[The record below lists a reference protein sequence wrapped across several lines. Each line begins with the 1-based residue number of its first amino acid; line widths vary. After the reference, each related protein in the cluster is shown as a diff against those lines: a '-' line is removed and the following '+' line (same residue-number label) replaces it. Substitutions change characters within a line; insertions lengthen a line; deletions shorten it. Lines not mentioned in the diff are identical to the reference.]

1 MNYKLRVCA
10 LVVAAIAIMGPL
22 CREGRAQT
30 PAGSLQKTQIA
41 DGIYLFASPDIDDI
55 EVDGN
60 SIVIVGAQDVLVF
73 DTNVLPSSAARVL
86 AEIRKITSKP
96 VRYVVNSHW
105 HPDHWDGNELYARE
119 FPGVEIIATAETRRL
134 MERTMHVYGKTI
146 EKLAGDGAKQMQEML
161 QTGKNSD
168 GSALSDSD
176 RKQITDDL
184 RIQKDFMAEYNAM
197 HPVLPTLTFDEEI
210 TLHAASRELRIMHL
224 PGNTTGDAV
233 LYLPKEKI
241 LLTGDLLTSPVPF
254 GADSHPARWIES
266 LKTLAQLDVDVIIPG
281 HGAAQHDK
289 AYLRLMMDALQSV
302 EEQVHQALAQGM
314 TLEETRKFV
323 KFDEMRARFTHGDAN
338 LNAEFD
344 ANFAQ
349 PIVLQVYDEATE
361 RLELYQ

>member
-1 MNYKLRVCA
+1 M
-10 LVVAAIAIMGPL
+10 VVAVFAILGPL
-22 CREGRAQT
+22 CRESRAQT
-30 PAGSLQKTQIA
+30 PAGTLQKTQIA
-41 DGIYLFASPDIDDI
+41 DGIYLFTSPDIDDI

-60 SIVIVGAQDVLVF
+60 SIVIVGARDVLVF

-210 TLHAASRELRIMHL
+210 TLHADRKSTRLNSSHLRRSRM
-224 PGNTTGDAV
+224 PSSA
-233 LYLPKEKI
+233 
-241 LLTGDLLTSPVPF
+241 
-254 GADSHPARWIES
+254 
-266 LKTLAQLDVDVIIPG
+266 
-281 HGAAQHDK
+281 
-289 AYLRLMMDALQSV
+289 
-302 EEQVHQALAQGM
+302 
-314 TLEETRKFV
+314 
-323 KFDEMRARFTHGDAN
+323 
-338 LNAEFD
+338 
-344 ANFAQ
+344 
-349 PIVLQVYDEATE
+349 
-361 RLELYQ
+361 

>member
-60 SIVIVGAQDVLVF
+60 SIAIVGAQDVLVF

-146 EKLAGDGAKQMQEML
+146 EKVAGDGAKQMREML

-184 RIQKDFMAEYNAM
+184 RIQKEFMAEYNAM
-197 HPVLPTLTFDEEI
+197 HPMLPTLTFDEEI
-210 TLHAASRELRIMHL
+210 TLHAASRELRIRHL

-281 HGAAQHDK
+281 HGAAQHDN

-302 EEQVHQALAQGM
+302 EDQVHQALAQGM